1 MKEEDAP
8 DVDLVVL
15 RAREEEVAV
24 GVVDNLGERSLVTY
38 RQDAAERVRGASV
51 GLALDWVRIG

>member
-24 GVVDNLGERSLVTY
+24 GVVDDLGERSLVTY
-38 RQDAAERVRGASV
+38 RQDGTESVCGASV
-51 GLALDWVRIG
+51 GLALDWVRVG